1 MQRTFTGNVEEDLL
15 SVTSVHPMRERG
27 VKELL
32 RKANAS
38 WEVVEKLLDE
48 GKLIELE
55 YEGHRYYM
63 RRLLSRIKA

>member
-1 MQRTFTGNVEEDLL
+1 
-15 SVTSVHPMRERG
+15 MREEG
-27 VKELL
+27 VRELL
-32 RKANAS
+32 RKADAG

-63 RRLLSRIKA
+63 RRIPSRIKDGGN

>member
-1 MQRTFTGNVEEDLL
+1 
-15 SVTSVHPMRERG
+15 MREGG